1 LNTLRLARNRI
12 EDTEKIMNIQHLPVL
27 KYFSIAENPINVSPG
42 IVDFCLYLN
51 PRIEVWIHNENES

>member
-1 LNTLRLARNRI
+1 
-12 EDTEKIMNIQHLPVL
+12 MNIQHLPVL

-51 PRIEVWIHNENES
+51 PRIEVWKNSGKSYNLDLDD